1 MLQPMFGS
9 DYSRIEYN
17 RLASQAFMMLRVQ
30 QRCYADVEANVQE
43 RSEVRLAGMKV
54 PSGDSGLRSMIRT
67 FRLPSGENKD
77 TTHSE
82 GVRQRDAW
90 SKIDLE

>member
-43 RSEVRLAGMKV
+43 RGEVGLAGMKV
-54 PSGDSGLRSMIRT
+54 PSGDSVLRSMSA
-67 FRLPSGENKD
+67 PSD
-77 TTHSE
+77 HL
-82 GVRQRDAW
+82 
-90 SKIDLE
+90 LERIKTQHTRKE

>member
-1 MLQPMFGS
+1 MFGS

-43 RSEVRLAGMKV
+43 RGEVRLAGMKV
-54 PSGDSGLRSMIRT
+54 PSGDSELRSMIRT
-67 FRLPSGENKD
+67 FRSPSGKNKD
-77 TTHSE
+77 TRHSE